1 MICGRKIL
9 DLFLH
14 LVKEIAEPLKSHPKR
29 ELRAEHSENFL
40 TSTPRRPFEY
50 QPFKQVRSI
59 KNARFQS
66 NGLIVQSKTFSN
78 HRKSDYQTDHS
89 HITSIPKKFLHLPP
103 RDKSPLVS
111 SDNSPRIQPMKIHS
125 RRRNNEENNSNHL
138 AQNRSPTSWAI
149 ICEHQHEQSLD
160 DYITGE
166 TFQLTPPD
174 EEELLDGRHVIPDIA
189 LFRKFVDCASQTSS
203 RHTQPFIC
211 ANDFNFPEVHRQ
223 ETVEHF
229 IDIPSHSS
237 SSLDRLPIP
246 VEKTSI
252 HMDKDDLSTNYDSDD
267 GWSNDSAELIY
278 TDERYLKQKK
288 KYISSSN
295 SIKQQ

>member
-1 MICGRKIL
+1 MICGLKNIQII
-9 DLFLH
+9 LH
-14 LVKEIAEPLKSHPKR
+14 LAKEIPEPFKSNPRR
-29 ELRAEHSENFL
+29 EIRAEYSENFV
-40 TSTPRRPFEY
+40 TSTPRRPF
-50 QPFKQVRSI
+50 KQDRSI
-59 KNARFQS
+59 KNPRFQS

-78 HRKSDYQTDHS
+78 HRKSDFQNEHPN
-89 HITSIPKKFLHLPP
+89 INSIPKK
-103 RDKSPLVS
+103 SPLGS

-125 RRRNNEENNSNHL
+125 RRRNKDENNSNRL

-149 ICEHQHEQSLD
+149 ICEHQIHQEQFHQNEHSLD

-166 TFQLTPPD
+166 TFRLTPPD
-174 EEELLDGRHVIPDIA
+174 EEELLDGRHVIPDIV

-211 ANDFNFPEVHRQ
+211 ANDLNFPEIHHP
-223 ETVEHF
+223 ENGEHF

-246 VEKTSI
+246 VEKSPI
-252 HMDKDDLSTNYDSDD
+252 IIDKDDLSTNYDSDD

-278 TDERYLKQKK
+278 ADEHYLKQKK
-288 KYISSSN
+288 KNISSSN
-295 SIKQQ
+295 SIEQQ